1 MVKCNTREYAAIC
14 VDMEGIL
21 TSKKE
26 ERELHSKHNM
36 AFQRSMLR
44 EWWWTVGEIFCEFWP
59 LNLLCLVE
67 TPITIFEQYFRFD
80 ANLEI
85 NFPFFRNGK
94 RDLLLLDI
102 TAWK

>member
-14 VDMEGIL
+14 VDMEGIS

-44 EWWWTVGEIFCEFWP
+44 KWWWTVGDFFCELAP
-59 LNLLCLVE
+59 
-67 TPITIFEQYFRFD
+67 
-80 ANLEI
+80 
-85 NFPFFRNGK
+85 
-94 RDLLLLDI
+94 
-102 TAWK
+102 TAT